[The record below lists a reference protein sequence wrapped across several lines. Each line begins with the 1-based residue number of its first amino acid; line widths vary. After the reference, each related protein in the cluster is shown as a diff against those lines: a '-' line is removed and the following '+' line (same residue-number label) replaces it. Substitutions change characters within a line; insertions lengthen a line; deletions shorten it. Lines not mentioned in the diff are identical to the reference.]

1 LSSNS
6 GLYNSQLKN
15 ASWYG
20 LCCGLIFFILP
31 PAFAA
36 DNPRAWLGKMAEAV
50 ESLNYQGTLVY
61 MRPGRAETF
70 QVFHRVKDGVAT
82 ERVVAM
88 DGDGAEISRTLDEVI
103 CIFPAQKKVVIDKRG
118 ASSGKQ
124 NPLRANLPDYD
135 PSMDAHYQLGIE
147 RNVRVAGRSALIVS
161 IRPHDKYRYE
171 HRIWLD
177 EQTAMPLKTQLIGH
191 AGKMPVEELFFTSI
205 SLPDLV
211 SEELVSPSLDT
222 EGYTWIRNGG
232 RPQHSSSPVDP
243 ISWVAT
249 KLPSG
254 FMLTATTLEY
264 MAQSEEPRI
273 HLVYSDG
280 LASVSVF
287 VDVGVAA
294 SEQVE
299 GLTTMGAANAY
310 SKMVDGLL
318 VTAMGEV
325 PAQTV
330 HQIAI
335 SMQLKNDSG

>member
-1 LSSNS
+1 MSGNS
-6 GLYNSQLKN
+6 GFYSCHIKN
-15 ASWYG
+15 TSWYG
-20 LCCGLIFFILP
+20 LCCGIIFFILT

-36 DNPRAWLGKMAEAV
+36 DSPRALLANMAEAV

-61 MRPGRAETF
+61 MRPGKAETF

-103 CIFPAQKKVVIDKRG
+103 CIFPALKKVVVDKR
-118 ASSGKQ
+118 SENTGKQ
-124 NPLRANLPDYD
+124 NPLRANLPEYD
-135 PSMDAHYQLGIE
+135 PSIDAHYQLEIE
-147 RNVRVAGRSALIVS
+147 RDVRVAGRSALIVS
-161 IRPHDKYRYE
+161 IRPQDKYRYE

-191 AGKMPVEELFFTSI
+191 ADKMPVEELFFTSVL
-205 SLPDLV
+205 LPDLV
-211 SEELVSPSLDT
+211 AEELVRPSLNT
-222 EGYTWIRNGG
+222 EGYTWVRHGG
-232 RPQHSSSPVDP
+232 HIQPSSSQVKQT
-243 ISWVAT
+243 SWVAT
-249 KLPSG
+249 KLPAG

-294 SEQVE
+294 SEQVD

-310 SKMVDGLL
+310 SVMVDGLL

-330 HQIAI
+330 HQIAT
-335 SMQLKNDSG
+335 SMQLQNDSG

>member
-6 GLYNSQLKN
+6 GVRSALFKN

-20 LCCGLIFFILP
+20 LCCGLIFFVLT

-61 MRPGRAETF
+61 MRPGKAETF

-88 DGDGAEISRTLDEVI
+88 DGDGSEISRTLDEVI
-103 CIFPAQKKVVIDKRG
+103 CIFPASKKVVVDKRG
-118 ASSGKQ
+118 KKSGKQ
-124 NPLRANLPDYD
+124 NPLQANLPEYD
-135 PSMDAHYQLGIE
+135 QSMDAQYDLEIE

-161 IRPHDKYRYE
+161 IRPQDMYRYE

-191 AGKMPVEELFFTSI
+191 DDKMPVEELFFTSI
-205 SLPDLV
+205 LLPDLV
-211 SEELVSPSLDT
+211 SEELVRPSLNTD
-222 EGYTWIRNGG
+222 GYTWVRHGG
-232 RPQHSSSPVDP
+232 LPKQSSSPVSP
-243 ISWVAT
+243 VSWVAT
-249 KLPSG
+249 KLPAG
-254 FMLTATTLEY
+254 FMLTANTLEY
-264 MAQSEEPRI
+264 MAHSEEPRI

-287 VDVGVAA
+287 VDIGVAA

-310 SKMVDGLL
+310 SIMVDGLL

-330 HQIAI
+330 HQIAT
-335 SMQLKNDSG
+335 SMQLQNDSS

>member
-6 GLYNSQLKN
+6 GLYSSPLTN
-15 ASWYG
+15 ASRYG
-20 LCCGLIFFILP
+20 LCCGLIFFILT

-36 DNPRAWLGKMAEAV
+36 DNARAWLGKMAEAV

-61 MRPGRAETF
+61 MRPGKAETF
-70 QVFHRVKDGVAT
+70 QVFHRFKDGVAT

-88 DGDGAEISRTLDEVI
+88 DGDGSEISRTLDEVI
-103 CIFPAQKKVVIDKRG
+103 CIFPAQKKVVVDRRG
-118 ASSGKQ
+118 ENPGKQ
-124 NPLRANLPDYD
+124 NPLRANLPEYN

-147 RNVRVAGRSALIVS
+147 HDVRLAGRAALIIS
-161 IRPHDKYRYE
+161 IRPQDMYRYE

-177 EQTAMPLKTQLIGH
+177 EQTAMPLKTQLIAH
-191 AGKMPVEELFFTSI
+191 DDKMPVEELFFTSI
-205 SLPDLV
+205 LLPDLV
-211 SEELVSPSLDT
+211 SEELVQPSLNTD
-222 EGYTWIRNGG
+222 GYTWVRYGA
-232 RPQHSSSPVDP
+232 RPKPSSSPASAV
-243 ISWVAT
+243 SWVAT
-249 KLPSG
+249 KLPAG

-264 MAQSEEPRI
+264 MAHSEEPRI
-273 HLVYSDG
+273 HLIYSDG

-310 SKMVDGLL
+310 SMMVDGLL

-330 HQIAI
+330 HQIAT
-335 SMQLKNDSG
+335 SMQLQNDSD